1 MTRRCLGGESI
12 PCSGRFLTCIH
23 GMDYCGAKVIIIY
36 RELYVPENYGVWMVV
51 NAKAEFNR
59 K

>member
-1 MTRRCLGGESI
+1 MAKASRAAAG
-12 PCSGRFLTCIH
+12 FLH
-23 GMDYCGAKVIIIY
+23 VYGMDYCGAKVIIIY

-51 NAKAEFNR
+51 NVNAEFNR